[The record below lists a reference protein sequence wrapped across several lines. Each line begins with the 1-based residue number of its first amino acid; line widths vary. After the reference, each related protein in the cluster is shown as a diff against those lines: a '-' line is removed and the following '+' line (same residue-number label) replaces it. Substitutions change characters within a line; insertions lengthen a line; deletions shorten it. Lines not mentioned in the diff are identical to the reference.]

1 MEKQYHSKD
10 TNLMRLYNFLNIQ
23 TKFMTKIKLPDQND
37 VSNSVIVTCPL
48 EGVNLSS
55 IIGLLILCL
64 EPISQ

>member
-10 TNLMRLYNFLNIQ
+10 TNLMRLYNFQNIQ
-23 TKFMTKIKLPDQND
+23 TKFMTKIKLPDQNA
-37 VSNSVIVTCPL
+37 VSNNVIVTCSL